1 MGRGTGGGGLAI
13 WYMSSTGMI
22 DEKGGVHVIN
32 YEHNK
37 NEESKLGT
45 IRSGGGGP
53 VITVI
58 TTMGVYL

>member
-1 MGRGTGGGGLAI
+1 
-13 WYMSSTGMI
+13 MSSTGII